1 MKKVFFGIALLVSF
15 FQNASAQSQ
24 DKELA
29 FNEKQIISFNR
40 KTTVQPSSTTSK
52 FVASS
57 TDNTQLNQPAIQQV
71 SATIKFVPSFANEE
85 DFITPPDDSADAYL
99 VNETIL
105 PANFLE
111 EPKQEDITV
120 YTFVEQAPEYKYG
133 QTALYKWLYRVLTY
147 PAFAIEHGIRGT
159 VLVTFVVEKDG
170 SITDVAVKKGIV
182 GGKVLEEEAVRVV
195 KQMPKWKPGKQNGR
209 LVRVLYTLPVHFKIR

>member
-1 MKKVFFGIALLVSF
+1 MKKVFFGIAFLVSF

-24 DKELA
+24 NQELA
-29 FNEKQIISFNR
+29 FNEKQMISFNR
-40 KTTVQPSSTTSK
+40 KTTVQPPNTTSK

-57 TDNTQLNQPAIQQV
+57 TDNLQLNQPVAEHI

-85 DFITPPDDSADAYL
+85 DIITAPDNSTAIDL
-99 VNETIL
+99 VTETIL

-111 EPKQEDITV
+111 DVKLEDITV

-182 GGKVLEEEAVRVV
+182 GGKVLEEEALRVV
-195 KQMPKWKPGKQNGR
+195 KQMPKWKPGKQNGS
-209 LVRVLYTLPVHFKIR
+209 LVRVLYTLPVQFKIR